1 MIRPNTIIPTLCL
14 SWILA
19 VPLWAGP
26 PRIEVE
32 ALFTDAA
39 VLEIDGERKMLRV
52 GQSFRG
58 VTLIAAYSQTAT
70 VEADGQQMVLGLSRR
85 IGANYQ
91 EPTEKVVTIK
101 RDAALQY
108 RTMATING
116 RRVDVL
122 VDTGANVVA
131 MNASHAQSLGV
142 KLDAGQAAQ
151 VETAAGVVPARVVL
165 LDSVDVGGIRVDN
178 VAATVVEGAYPGT
191 ILLGMTYLQHV
202 EMKENNGV
210 LSLVRKW

>member
-91 EPTEKVVTIK
+91 EPTEKVVT
-101 RDAALQY
+101 
-108 RTMATING
+108 T
-116 RRVDVL
+116 
-122 VDTGANVVA
+122 VA
-131 MNASHAQSLGV
+131 FCSRAQ
-142 KLDAGQAAQ
+142 D
-151 VETAAGVVPARVVL
+151 
-165 LDSVDVGGIRVDN
+165 
-178 VAATVVEGAYPGT
+178 
-191 ILLGMTYLQHV
+191 M
-202 EMKENNGV
+202 
-210 LSLVRKW
+210 

>member
-1 MIRPNTIIPTLCL
+1 MRPIALVAALCL
-14 SWILA
+14 GWVVTATLRADST
-19 VPLWAGP
+19 
-26 PRIEVE
+26 RIEVE

-39 VLEIDGERKMLRV
+39 VLEIDGESKMLRV

-70 VEADGQQMVLGLSRR
+70 VEANGRQMVLGLSRR

-91 EPTEKVVTIK
+91 EPTERVVTIT
-101 RDAALQY
+101 RDSALQY
-108 RTMATING
+108 RTTATING
-116 RRVDVL
+116 RQVGVL

-131 MNASHAQSLGV
+131 MNASHARSLGV
-142 KLDAGQAAQ
+142 DLDSGQPAQ
-151 VETAAGVVPARVVL
+151 VETAAGIVPARVVL
-165 LDSVDVGGIRVDN
+165 LGFVDVGGIRVDN
-178 VAATVVEGAYPGT
+178 VAATVVEGAFPGT

-210 LSLVRKW
+210 LSLIKAW